1 METNKKIFVCN
12 TEKNFYHDKQKKKSR
27 KHRKNKCQS
36 NKDAN
41 LISRNHKYY
50 DLENLSTD
58 KKDSVNNIFS
68 IKQNYKKDLFDK
80 YSEFLD
86 IKKFKISNNF
96 DAKNSKKFLEKKNK
110 CLEKIILSDKI
121 ENEKEKQKQ
130 PLDSRVVL
138 NLIEVI
144 KFIIQ
149 RKTFVIL
156 YESYIN
162 HAINQQYSIA
172 FSYFVAICKQ
182 YPFKKL
188 EEFYNY
194 KTYNYA
200 FRQLLRPF
208 NRYNFK
214 YFISRFQYKKK
225 VEYMQILLTKMIKF
239 KTLER
244 IYLYG
249 QCIQEDDEE

>member
-12 TEKNFYHDKQKKKSR
+12 TEKNFYNNKQKKKSR

-121 ENEKEKQKQ
+121 ENEKSNDKD
-130 PLDSRVVL
+130 LSIDS
-138 NLIEVI
+138 
-144 KFIIQ
+144 
-149 RKTFVIL
+149 
-156 YESYIN
+156 
-162 HAINQQYSIA
+162 
-172 FSYFVAICKQ
+172 
-182 YPFKKL
+182 
-188 EEFYNY
+188 NY
-194 KTYNYA
+194 KKKK
-200 FRQLLRPF
+200 FRTQKSI
-208 NRYNFK
+208 NK
-214 YFISRFQYKKK
+214 YFIVISNY
-225 VEYMQILLTKMIKF
+225 
-239 KTLER
+239 
-244 IYLYG
+244 
-249 QCIQEDDEE
+249 DEEKSRNSEMIDNDINN